1 MKKNLSKMMSM
12 EFDYII
18 VGAGSAGCLLANRL
32 SSDPENRVLLIEAGR
47 KDNNLWLHVP
57 VGYFKTMNNPKFD
70 WMYQLEKDKGLNN
83 RRIDWPRGKVLGG
96 SSALNG
102 LLYIRGDK
110 HDYDNW
116 EKLGNKGWSYK
127 EVLPLFKKF
136 ECQENGE
143 DQYHGVDG
151 ELKVSNLRLRRK
163 IADLFIKASE
173 EIGIPFNADCNGE
186 KQEGVGYFQQTTHK
200 GFRRSSYRSFL
211 NRKVRARKNLT
222 IMTSTQIS
230 KVIFDGSKAIG
241 VECIQNKRKAS
252 LTIHAKKEIILSAG
266 AISSPQ
272 ILQLSGIGDK
282 DLLNK
287 FGIKTIHHNPAVG
300 KNLQDHLQI
309 RLVYKTNTR
318 TLNDELNTWW
328 KKALIGVQYI
338 LFRTG
343 PLTLSASQVFAF
355 TNTALDGS
363 RPNIQFHMQPLSADK
378 PGDGVHPFSAFT
390 MSVCNLR
397 PESRGEVSINSS
409 NPEDLPTIIPNY
421 LSTESDRKVAIESIK
436 VARKIAQ
443 ANSIKEHILDEFVPG
458 NSLSSDDELLEVARN
473 HSQSIYHP
481 VGTCKMGHD
490 KESVVDDQLRVHGIK
505 NLRVVD
511 ASIMPELVSG
521 NTNAPTM
528 MIAEKAAE
536 MILNNSHTSL
546 TK

>member
-1 MKKNLSKMMSM
+1 MNEKY
-12 EFDYII
+12 DYIV

-32 SSDPENRVLLIEAGR
+32 SANPNNSVLLIEAGR
-47 KDNNLWLHVP
+47 KDDNLWLHVP

-70 WMYQLEKDKGLNN
+70 WMYKLEKDKGLNN

-102 LLYIRGDK
+102 LLYIRGDR

-116 EKLGNKGWSYK
+116 KDLGNKGWGYDD
-127 EVLPLFKKF
+127 VLPYFKKF

-143 DQYHGVDG
+143 NEYHGVDG

-173 EIGIPFNADCNGE
+173 EIGIPYNPDCNGE
-186 KQEGVGYFQQTTHK
+186 KQEGVGYFQQTSFK

-211 NRKVRARKNLT
+211 NRKIRSRENLT
-222 IMTSTQIS
+222 IITNTQIS
-230 KVIFDGSKAIG
+230 KLVFSDKKVIG
-241 VECIQNKRKAS
+241 VECIQSKGQPNK
-252 LTIHAKKEIILSAG
+252 TIYANHEVILSAG

-272 ILQLSGIGDK
+272 ILQLSGIGDEK
-282 DLLNK
+282 HLTKLGVNV
-287 FGIKTIHHNPAVG
+287 IHNNPAVG
-300 KNLQDHLQI
+300 KNLQDHLQV
-309 RLVYKTNTR
+309 RMVFKTNTR

-328 KKALIGVQYI
+328 KKALIGLQYA

-343 PLTLSASQVFAF
+343 PLTLSASQVYIF
-355 TNTALDGS
+355 TNTSLDGS

-390 MSVCNLR
+390 MSICNLR
-397 PESRGEVSINSS
+397 PQSRGEVTINSK
-409 NPEDLPTIIPNY
+409 NPEDLPKIIPNY
-421 LSTESDRKVAIESIK
+421 LSTESDQKIAIDSIK
-436 VARKIAQ
+436 VARKIANASPLKQ
-443 ANSIKEHILDEFVPG
+443 HILDEFVPG
-458 NSLSSDDELLEVARN
+458 GSLVSDEDLLEAAKN
-473 HSQSIYHP
+473 NSQSIYHP
-481 VGTCKMGHD
+481 VGTCKMGND
-490 KESVVDDQLRVHGIK
+490 KNSVVDDQLKVYGVK
-505 NLRVVD
+505 GLRVVD

-536 MILNNSHTSL
+536 MILSDNKVSL

>member
-1 MKKNLSKMMSM
+1 MRSM

-70 WMYQLEKDKGLNN
+70 WMYRLEKDKGLNN

-252 LTIHAKKEIILSAG
+252 LTIHAKKEVILSAG

-287 FGIKTIHHNPAVG
+287 LGIKTIHHNPAVG

-443 ANSIKEHILDEFVPG
+443 ANSIKEYILDEFVPG
-458 NSLSSDDELLEVARN
+458 NSFSSDDELLEVARN

>member
-1 MKKNLSKMMSM
+1 MQEKY
-12 EFDYII
+12 DYII

-32 SSDPENRVLLIEAGR
+32 SANPDNSVLLIEAGR
-47 KDNNLWLHVP
+47 KDDNLWLHVP

-70 WMYQLEKDKGLNN
+70 WMYKLEKDKGLNN

-102 LLYIRGDK
+102 LLYIRGDR

-116 EKLGNKGWSYK
+116 KDLGNKGWGYDDVLSY
-127 EVLPLFKKF
+127 FKKF

-143 DQYHGVDG
+143 NEYHGVDG

-173 EIGIPFNADCNGE
+173 EIGIPYNPDCNGE
-186 KQEGVGYFQQTTHK
+186 KQEGVGYFQQTSFK

-211 NRKVRARKNLT
+211 NRKIRSRENLT
-222 IMTSTQIS
+222 IITNTQIS
-230 KVIFDGSKAIG
+230 KLVFSDKKVIG
-241 VECIQNKRKAS
+241 VECIQSKGQPNK
-252 LTIHAKKEIILSAG
+252 TIYANHEVILSAG

-272 ILQLSGIGDK
+272 ILQLSGIGDEK
-282 DLLNK
+282 HLTKLGVNV
-287 FGIKTIHHNPAVG
+287 IHNNPAVG
-300 KNLQDHLQI
+300 KNLQDHLQV
-309 RLVYKTNTR
+309 RMVFKTNTR

-328 KKALIGVQYI
+328 KKALIGLQYA

-343 PLTLSASQVFAF
+343 PLTLSASQVYIF
-355 TNTALDGS
+355 TNTSLDGS

-390 MSVCNLR
+390 MSICNLR
-397 PESRGEVSINSS
+397 PQSRGEVTINSK
-409 NPEDLPTIIPNY
+409 NPEDLPKIIPNY
-421 LSTESDRKVAIESIK
+421 LSTQSDQKIAIESIK
-436 VARKIAQ
+436 VARKIANASPLKQ
-443 ANSIKEHILDEFVPG
+443 HILDEFVPG
-458 NSLSSDDELLEVARN
+458 GSLVSDEDLLEAAKN
-473 HSQSIYHP
+473 NSQSIYHP
-481 VGTCKMGHD
+481 VGTCKMGND
-490 KESVVDDQLRVHGIK
+490 KNSVVDDQLKVYGVK
-505 NLRVVD
+505 GLRVVD

-528 MIAEKAAE
+528 MIAEKAAA
-536 MILNNSHTSL
+536 MILSDNKVSL

>member
-1 MKKNLSKMMSM
+1 MQEKY
-12 EFDYII
+12 DYII

-32 SSDPENRVLLIEAGR
+32 SANPDNSVLLIEAGR
-47 KDNNLWLHVP
+47 KDDNLWLHVP

-70 WMYQLEKDKGLNN
+70 WMYKLEKDKGLNN

-102 LLYIRGDK
+102 LLYIRGDR

-116 EKLGNKGWSYK
+116 KDLGNKGWGYDD
-127 EVLPLFKKF
+127 VLPYFKKF

-143 DQYHGVDG
+143 NEYHGVDG

-173 EIGIPFNADCNGE
+173 EIGIPYNPDCNGE
-186 KQEGVGYFQQTTHK
+186 KQEGVGYFQQTSFK

-211 NRKVRARKNLT
+211 NRKIRSRENLT
-222 IMTSTQIS
+222 IITNTQIS
-230 KVIFDGSKAIG
+230 KLVFSDKKVTG
-241 VECIQNKRKAS
+241 VDCIQSKGQPNK
-252 LTIHAKKEIILSAG
+252 TIYANHEVILSAG

-272 ILQLSGIGDK
+272 ILQLSGIGDEK
-282 DLLNK
+282 HLTKLGVNVV
-287 FGIKTIHHNPAVG
+287 HNNPAVG
-300 KNLQDHLQI
+300 KNLQDHLQV
-309 RLVYKTNTR
+309 RMVFKTNTR

-328 KKALIGVQYI
+328 KKALIGLQYA

-343 PLTLSASQVFAF
+343 PLTLSASQVYIF
-355 TNTALDGS
+355 TNTSLDGS

-390 MSVCNLR
+390 MSICNLR
-397 PESRGEVSINSS
+397 PQSRGEVTINSK
-409 NPEDLPTIIPNY
+409 NPEDLPKIIPNY
-421 LSTESDRKVAIESIK
+421 LSTQSDQKIAIDSIK
-436 VARKIAQ
+436 VARKIANASPLKQ
-443 ANSIKEHILDEFVPG
+443 HILDEFVPG
-458 NSLSSDDELLEVARN
+458 GSLVSDEDLLEAAKN
-473 HSQSIYHP
+473 NSQSIYHP
-481 VGTCKMGHD
+481 VGTCKMGND
-490 KESVVDDQLRVHGIK
+490 KDSVVDDQLKVYGVK
-505 NLRVVD
+505 GLRVVD

-536 MILNNSHTSL
+536 MILSDNKVSL

>member
-1 MKKNLSKMMSM
+1 MQEKY
-12 EFDYII
+12 DYII

-32 SSDPENRVLLIEAGR
+32 SANPDNSVLLIEAGR
-47 KDNNLWLHVP
+47 KDDNLWLHVP

-70 WMYQLEKDKGLNN
+70 WMYKLEKDKGLNN

-102 LLYIRGDK
+102 LLYIRGDR

-116 EKLGNKGWSYK
+116 KDLGNKGWGYDDVLSY
-127 EVLPLFKKF
+127 FKKF

-143 DQYHGVDG
+143 NEYHGVDG

-173 EIGIPFNADCNGE
+173 EIGIPYNPDCNGE
-186 KQEGVGYFQQTTHK
+186 KQEGVGYFQQTSFK

-211 NRKVRARKNLT
+211 NRKIRSRENLT
-222 IMTSTQIS
+222 IITNTQIS
-230 KVIFDGSKAIG
+230 KLVFSDKKVIG
-241 VECIQNKRKAS
+241 VECIQSKGQPNK
-252 LTIHAKKEIILSAG
+252 TIYANHEVILSAG

-272 ILQLSGIGDK
+272 ILQLSGIGDEK
-282 DLLNK
+282 HLTKLGVNVV
-287 FGIKTIHHNPAVG
+287 HNNPAVG
-300 KNLQDHLQI
+300 KNLQDHLQV
-309 RLVYKTNTR
+309 RMVFKTNTR

-328 KKALIGVQYI
+328 KKALIGLQYA

-343 PLTLSASQVFAF
+343 PLTLSASQVYIF
-355 TNTALDGS
+355 TNTSLDGS

-390 MSVCNLR
+390 MSICNLR
-397 PESRGEVSINSS
+397 PQSRGEVTINSK
-409 NPEDLPTIIPNY
+409 NPEDLPKIIPNY
-421 LSTESDRKVAIESIK
+421 LSTESDQKIAIDSIK
-436 VARKIAQ
+436 VARKIANASPLKQ
-443 ANSIKEHILDEFVPG
+443 HILDEFVPG
-458 NSLSSDDELLEVARN
+458 GSLVSDEDLLEAAKN
-473 HSQSIYHP
+473 NSQSIYHP
-481 VGTCKMGHD
+481 VGTCKMGND
-490 KESVVDDQLRVHGIK
+490 KDSVVDDQLKVYGVK
-505 NLRVVD
+505 GLRVVD

-528 MIAEKAAE
+528 MIAEKAAA
-536 MILNNSHTSL
+536 MILSDNKVSL

>member
-1 MKKNLSKMMSM
+1 MRSM

-252 LTIHAKKEIILSAG
+252 LTIHAKKEVILSAG

-287 FGIKTIHHNPAVG
+287 LGIKTIHHNPAVG

>member
-1 MKKNLSKMMSM
+1 MPK
-12 EFDYII
+12 EYDYII

-32 SSDPENRVLLIEAGR
+32 SSDPENKVLLIEAGR
-47 KDNNLWLHVP
+47 RDNNLWLHVP

-70 WMYQLEKDKGLNN
+70 WMYKLEKDKGLNN

-102 LLYIRGDK
+102 LLYIRGDRY
-110 HDYDNW
+110 DYDNW

-163 IADLFIKASE
+163 IADLFIEASE
-173 EIGIPFNADCNGE
+173 EIGIPFNQDCNGE

-211 NRKVRARKNLT
+211 NRKVRSRKNLT
-222 IMTSTQIS
+222 IMTSTQIN
-230 KVIFDGSKAIG
+230 KVIFDGTQAIG
-241 VECIQNKRKAS
+241 VNCSQKKGKTS
-252 LTIHAKKEIILSAG
+252 LTIHAKKEVILSTG

-272 ILQLSGIGDK
+272 ILQLSGIGDEN
-282 DLLNK
+282 LLNK
-287 FGIKTIHHNPAVG
+287 FGIKTIHHNPWVG

-328 KKALIGVQYI
+328 KKALIGMQYI

-421 LSTESDRKVAIESIK
+421 LSTESDREVAVESIK

-458 NSLSSDDELLEVARN
+458 GSFSSDEELLEAARN

-490 KESVVDDQLRVHGIK
+490 KESVVDDQLRVHGVK

-536 MILNNSHTSL
+536 MILGKNHSGL

>member
-1 MKKNLSKMMSM
+1 MMPK
-12 EFDYII
+12 EYDYII

-32 SSDPENRVLLIEAGR
+32 SSDPENKVLLIEAGR
-47 KDNNLWLHVP
+47 RDNNLWLHVP

-70 WMYQLEKDKGLNN
+70 WMYKLEKDKGLNN

-102 LLYIRGDK
+102 LLYIRGDRY
-110 HDYDNW
+110 DYDNW

-163 IADLFIKASE
+163 IADLFIEASE
-173 EIGIPFNADCNGE
+173 EIGIPFNQDCNGE

-211 NRKVRARKNLT
+211 NRKVRSRKNLT
-222 IMTSTQIS
+222 IMTSTQIN
-230 KVIFDGSKAIG
+230 KVIFDGTQAIG
-241 VECIQNKRKAS
+241 VNCSQKKGKTS
-252 LTIHAKKEIILSAG
+252 LTIHAKKEVILSAG

-272 ILQLSGIGDK
+272 ILQLSGIGDEN
-282 DLLNK
+282 LLNK
-287 FGIKTIHHNPAVG
+287 FGIKTIHHNPWVG

-328 KKALIGVQYI
+328 KKALIGMQYI

-409 NPEDLPTIIPNY
+409 NPENLPTIIPNY
-421 LSTESDRKVAIESIK
+421 LSTESDREVAVESIK

-458 NSLSSDDELLEVARN
+458 GSFSSDEELLEAARN

-490 KESVVDDQLRVHGIK
+490 KESVVDDQLRVHGVK

-536 MILNNSHTSL
+536 MILGKNHSGL

>member
-1 MKKNLSKMMSM
+1 MNEKY
-12 EFDYII
+12 DYIV

-32 SSDPENRVLLIEAGR
+32 SANPNNSVLLIEAGR
-47 KDNNLWLHVP
+47 KDDNLWLHVP

-70 WMYQLEKDKGLNN
+70 WMYKLEKDKGLNN

-102 LLYIRGDK
+102 LLYIRGDR

-116 EKLGNKGWSYK
+116 KDLGNKGWGYDD
-127 EVLPLFKKF
+127 VLPYFKKF

-143 DQYHGVDG
+143 NEYHGVDG

-173 EIGIPFNADCNGE
+173 EIGIPYNPDCNGE
-186 KQEGVGYFQQTTHK
+186 KQEGVGYFQQTSFK

-211 NRKVRARKNLT
+211 NRKIRSRENLT
-222 IMTSTQIS
+222 IITNTQIS
-230 KVIFDGSKAIG
+230 KLVFSDKKVTG
-241 VECIQNKRKAS
+241 VDCIQSKGQPNK
-252 LTIHAKKEIILSAG
+252 TIYANHEVILSAG

-272 ILQLSGIGDK
+272 ILQLSGIGDEK
-282 DLLNK
+282 HLTKLGVNVV
-287 FGIKTIHHNPAVG
+287 HNNPAVG
-300 KNLQDHLQI
+300 KNLQDHLQV
-309 RLVYKTNTR
+309 RMVFKTNTR

-328 KKALIGVQYI
+328 KKALIGLQYA

-343 PLTLSASQVFAF
+343 PLTLSASQVYIF
-355 TNTALDGS
+355 TNTSLDGS

-390 MSVCNLR
+390 MSICNLR
-397 PESRGEVSINSS
+397 PQSRGEVTINSK
-409 NPEDLPTIIPNY
+409 NPEDLPKIIPNY
-421 LSTESDRKVAIESIK
+421 LSTESDQKIAIDSIK
-436 VARKIAQ
+436 VARKIANASPLKQ
-443 ANSIKEHILDEFVPG
+443 HILDEFVPG
-458 NSLSSDDELLEVARN
+458 GSLVSDEDLLEAAKN
-473 HSQSIYHP
+473 NSQSIYHP
-481 VGTCKMGHD
+481 VGTCKMGND
-490 KESVVDDQLRVHGIK
+490 KNSVVDDQLKVYGVK
-505 NLRVVD
+505 GLRVVD

-536 MILNNSHTSL
+536 MILSDNKVSL

>member
-1 MKKNLSKMMSM
+1 MNEKY
-12 EFDYII
+12 DYIV

-32 SSDPENRVLLIEAGR
+32 SANPNNSVLLIEAGR
-47 KDNNLWLHVP
+47 KDDNLWLHVP

-70 WMYQLEKDKGLNN
+70 WMYKLEKDKGLNN

-102 LLYIRGDK
+102 LLYIRGDRY
-110 HDYDNW
+110 DYDNW
-116 EKLGNKGWSYK
+116 KDLGNKDWGYDD
-127 EVLPLFKKF
+127 VLPYFKKF

-143 DQYHGVDG
+143 NEYHGVDG

-173 EIGIPFNADCNGE
+173 EIGIPYNPDCNGE
-186 KQEGVGYFQQTTHK
+186 KQEGVGYFQQTSFK

-211 NRKVRARKNLT
+211 NGKIRSRKNLT
-222 IMTSTQIS
+222 IITNTQVS
-230 KVIFDGSKAIG
+230 KLAFSDKKVIG
-241 VECIQNKRKAS
+241 VDCIQNNNQPDK
-252 LTIHAKKEIILSAG
+252 TIYANHEVILSAG

-272 ILQLSGIGDK
+272 ILQLSGIGDEK
-282 DLLNK
+282 NLTKL
-287 FGIKTIHHNPAVG
+287 GIKVIHNNPAVG
-300 KNLQDHLQI
+300 KNLQDHLQV
-309 RLVYKTNTR
+309 RMVFKTNTR

-328 KKALIGVQYI
+328 KKALIGMQYA

-343 PLTLSASQVFAF
+343 PLTLSASQVYIF
-355 TNTALDGS
+355 TNTSLDGS

-390 MSVCNLR
+390 MSICNLR
-397 PESRGEVSINSS
+397 PQSRGEVTIKSK
-409 NPEDLPTIIPNY
+409 NPEDLPKIIPNY
-421 LSTESDRKVAIESIK
+421 LSTKSDQKIAIDSIK
-436 VARKIAQ
+436 VARKIAN
-443 ANSIKEHILDEFVPG
+443 ANPLKQHILDEFVPG
-458 NSLSSDDELLEVARN
+458 GSLVSDEDLLEAAKN
-473 HSQSIYHP
+473 NSQSIYHP
-481 VGTCKMGHD
+481 VGTCKMGND
-490 KESVVDDQLRVHGIK
+490 ENSVVDDQLKVYGVSG
-505 NLRVVD
+505 LRVVD

-536 MILNNSHTSL
+536 MILSDNNFGL

>member
-1 MKKNLSKMMSM
+1 MNEKY
-12 EFDYII
+12 DYIV

-32 SSDPENRVLLIEAGR
+32 SANPNNSVLLIEAGR
-47 KDNNLWLHVP
+47 KDDNLWLHVP

-70 WMYQLEKDKGLNN
+70 WMYKLEKDKGLNN

-102 LLYIRGDK
+102 LLYIRGDR

-116 EKLGNKGWSYK
+116 KDLGNKGWGYDD
-127 EVLPLFKKF
+127 VLPYFKKF

-143 DQYHGVDG
+143 NKYHGVDG

-173 EIGIPFNADCNGE
+173 EIGIPYNPDCNGE
-186 KQEGVGYFQQTTHK
+186 KQEGVGYFQQTSFK
-200 GFRRSSYRSFL
+200 GFRKSSYRSFL
-211 NRKVRARKNLT
+211 NGKIRSRKNLT
-222 IMTSTQIS
+222 IITNTQVS
-230 KVIFDGSKAIG
+230 KLVFSDKKVIG
-241 VECIQNKRKAS
+241 VDCIQSNDQPDK
-252 LTIHAKKEIILSAG
+252 TIYANHEVILSAG

-272 ILQLSGIGDK
+272 ILQLSGIGDEK
-282 DLLNK
+282 NLTKLGVK
-287 FGIKTIHHNPAVG
+287 VIHNNPAVG
-300 KNLQDHLQI
+300 KNLQDHLQV
-309 RLVYKTNTR
+309 RMVFKTNTR

-328 KKALIGVQYI
+328 KKALIGMQYA

-343 PLTLSASQVFAF
+343 PLTLSASQVYIF
-355 TNTALDGS
+355 TNTSLDGS

-390 MSVCNLR
+390 MSICNLR
-397 PESRGEVSINSS
+397 PQSRGEVTIRSK
-409 NPEDLPTIIPNY
+409 NPEDLPKIVPNY
-421 LSTESDRKVAIESIK
+421 LSTKSDQKIAIDSIK
-436 VARKIAQ
+436 VARKIAN
-443 ANSIKEHILDEFVPG
+443 ANPLKQHILDEFVPG
-458 NSLSSDDELLEVARN
+458 GSLVSDEDLLEAAKN
-473 HSQSIYHP
+473 NSQSIYHP
-481 VGTCKMGHD
+481 VGTCKMGND
-490 KESVVDDQLRVHGIK
+490 KNSVVDEHLKVHGVQG
-505 NLRVVD
+505 LRVVD

-536 MILNNSHTSL
+536 MILSDNKISL